1 MIKYTFATAVTVL
14 ALLSGNVQAEQ
25 TNFDGLTVSGSLIG
39 QGIDFVDD
47 GYDAEDTIHSTGL
60 GIQFDYSIN
69 RIVSVTGG
77 YTNTSA
83 DDKDLDKIKL
93 DLDTERF
100 YSGFNLGYRFEGE
113 SWAVKP
119 FGAVGFN
126 TIKSK
131 FSYEP
136 TNSSD
141 KKSYNKL
148 YAGAGVAVSYKQ
160 LTATLETDISELEQD
175 VLFVESRL
183 TLGYRFQFALMTRVL
198 RRTIDTIEV
207 KAAQLMLFS
216 SQATADD
223 QFFFTDHQLTVYAML
238 IIPTIIVIAYIFFK
252 AGEFANKKRNIR
264 VRTEKAEAYKILKSY
279 CLRIESLTKKYELEK
294 QKVTKANNVIR
305 NANIQIACLKAGLVN
320 VSPVNTF
327 HFFED
332 LHSHNE
338 IKKRYKLLSAAYH
351 PDKGGNQHTMQ
362 LINEQYRETYR

>member
-183 TLGYRFQFALMTRVL
+183 TLGYRF
-198 RRTIDTIEV
+198 
-207 KAAQLMLFS
+207 
-216 SQATADD
+216 
-223 QFFFTDHQLTVYAML
+223 
-238 IIPTIIVIAYIFFK
+238 
-252 AGEFANKKRNIR
+252 
-264 VRTEKAEAYKILKSY
+264 
-279 CLRIESLTKKYELEK
+279 
-294 QKVTKANNVIR
+294 
-305 NANIQIACLKAGLVN
+305 
-320 VSPVNTF
+320 
-327 HFFED
+327 
-332 LHSHNE
+332 
-338 IKKRYKLLSAAYH
+338 
-351 PDKGGNQHTMQ
+351 
-362 LINEQYRETYR
+362 